1 MQPLQLGISRL
12 ALIVASE
19 KGGVRKTSTAAVL
32 HDYWEESGFDV
43 TLVQVDKQGRLDA
56 LFPGRVITIDM
67 PTTADMRADDL
78 ADARA
83 LAPALD
89 ILLSPNPGVRIFD
102 IGANFDRRYFDWA
115 VSMGL
120 AEDCRKL
127 GIDVIGLVPMTSDAD
142 AVTLGARTAV
152 RFGLAFPDYL
162 TLPVLCDDGVDVT
175 KLLDSNTRQVFE
187 RAFGAKV
194 ERGEF
199 LKHHRLLP
207 GALAMLEASRL
218 SAVQFAAS
226 APTDLVRVTGQHVS
240 VVRQVRADV
249 TMYVA
254 ATFDEFTRV
263 FPLGDA

>member
-1 MQPLQLGISRL
+1 
-12 ALIVASE
+12 
-19 KGGVRKTSTAAVL
+19 
-32 HDYWEESGFDV
+32 
-43 TLVQVDKQGRLDA
+43 
-56 LFPGRVITIDM
+56 
-67 PTTADMRADDL
+67 MRADDL

-218 SAVQFAAS
+218 SASRLRLATARNISFHHTFPPAMTVRPRRAALGKS
-226 APTDLVRVTGQHVS
+226 GGRGS
-240 VVRQVRADV
+240 
-249 TMYVA
+249 
-254 ATFDEFTRV
+254 TRS
-263 FPLGDA
+263 GR